1 MARNTIRKRLPES
14 GGTSATCWAIRTWN
28 GLMGL
33 KADPTNAEP
42 ALTATPTIGE

>member
-1 MARNTIRKRLPES
+1 MTRNTRRKRLPES
-14 GGTSATCWAIRTWN
+14 GATSATSCAVRTWN

-33 KADPTNAEP
+33 NDEPTKAEP